1 MRILASKIGIHAKVI
16 MASMPYRCNRSNYMA
31 SITEKFGKNLKR
43 IREKKGLR
51 QEALAVKAKLDVTT
65 INELEQGNRDPMLKT
80 IWKIANA
87 LDVKMSQLFD
97 F

>member
-1 MRILASKIGIHAKVI
+1 
-16 MASMPYRCNRSNYMA
+16 MAT
-31 SITEKFGKNLKR
+31 ITQRFGQRVKK
-43 IREKKGLR
+43 IREQKKMS
-51 QEALAVKAKLDVTT
+51 QQALAVKSKLDLTT
-65 INELEQGNRDPMLKT
+65 VNELEQGNREPMLKT